1 MYVDWF
7 YGGLDLKR
15 RGLAYITLSTASC
28 SSTMWFQTTFGL
40 VRRWR
45 KGRLNGFCGV
55 FIGVWSTLFIF
66 YPRCVFQHFALPP
79 STDEAC
85 LKMGIR
91 ILMMGV
97 GGLFI
102 DNFYKNLNKSYGWL
116 YLGCNCLNG
125 ARFILHGA
133 DFCLT
138 CHLRE
143 KGCGHR
149 MIWDHETALKV
160 VWNPVL

>member
-28 SSTMWFQTTFGL
+28 SSTMWFSDDVWFDKEAK
-40 VRRWR
+40 

-91 ILMMGV
+91 ILMMWV
-97 GGLFI
+97 GDSFVDG
-102 DNFYKNLNKSYGWL
+102 FYKNLNKSYGWL
-116 YLGCNCLNG
+116 YSGCNCLDG
-125 ARFILHGA
+125 VRFIVYEAG
-133 DFCLT
+133 FCPT

-149 MIWDHETALKV
+149 MIWDHETA
-160 VWNPVL
+160 

>member
-40 VRRWR
+40 VRRRR
-45 KGRLNGFCGV
+45 KGRLNGFCSV

-91 ILMMGV
+91 ILMMWV
-97 GGLFI
+97 GGSFV
-102 DNFYKNLNKSYGWL
+102 NGFCKNLNKSYGWL
-116 YLGCNCLNG
+116 YSRCNCLNG
-125 ARFILHGA
+125 VRFMA
-133 DFCLT
+133 YETDFCPT

-149 MIWDHETALKV
+149 MIWDHETA
-160 VWNPVL
+160 

>member
-40 VRRWR
+40 VRRRR
-45 KGRLNGFCGV
+45 KGRLNGFCSV

-91 ILMMGV
+91 ILMMWV
-97 GGLFI
+97 GGSFV
-102 DNFYKNLNKSYGWL
+102 DGFYKNLNKSYGWF
-116 YLGCNCLNG
+116 YSGCNCLNG

-133 DFCLT
+133 DFCPT